1 MTPKHERSEQRLTV
15 HTVPDAFQGLD
26 IPWYGGGLDIASDTT
41 MTVSYLSFVAPPPE
55 QLHTWWIEALQDAG
69 WTIEHSSVSGNGRLD
84 AIVVRPDGR
93 RGLMTIR
100 PEGSLW
106 WVILTV
112 DP

>member
-1 MTPKHERSEQRLTV
+1 MTPKHERGDVDTV
-15 HTVPDAFQGLD
+15 FHEIPAIYQGMDL
-26 IPWYGGGLDIASDTT
+26 PYYGGMVDQASERT
-41 MTVSYLSFVAPPPE
+41 MTVSYWSEIADPE
-55 QLHTWWIEALQDAG
+55 RLRDTWPQALQDAG
-69 WTIEHSSVSGNGRLD
+69 WTIEHRSVSGNGTLD